1 MEFKRYVKFSSG
13 VLIIFSIVLL
23 VLAAV
28 VWSQNIFTGIIYLA
42 VGVIQLVGMALI
54 YPRISKEEDLWELGN
69 KFVQHNWITLSLGLT
84 GCAMFLAPFFTEGV
98 GTAVPYVAFAV
109 CLVSVLLSIFN
120 LYKAVKVA
128 KARLVV

>member
-1 MEFKRYVKFSSG
+1 MEFKRYVKLSSG

-28 VWSQNIFTGIIYLA
+28 VWSQNVFTGIIYLA
-42 VGVIQLVGMALI
+42 VGLIQLVGMALI

-69 KFVQHNWITLSLGLT
+69 KCVQHNWITLSLGLT
-84 GCAMFLAPFFTEGV
+84 GCAMFLAPFFAV
-98 GTAVPYVAFAV
+98 GSTSIPYAAFAV
-109 CLVSVLLSIFN
+109 CLVPVLLSIFN

>member
-1 MEFKRYVKFSSG
+1 MEFKRYVKLSSG

-28 VWSQNIFTGIIYLA
+28 VWSQNVFTGIIYLA
-42 VGVIQLVGMALI
+42 VGLIQLVGMALI
-54 YPRISKEEDLWELGN
+54 YPRISKEKDLWELGN
-69 KFVQHNWITLSLGLT
+69 KCVQHNWITLSLGLT
-84 GCAMFLAPFFTEGV
+84 GCAMFLAPFFAV
-98 GTAVPYVAFAV
+98 DSTAIPYAAFAV